1 MEASTV
7 PKPKASEKTI
17 ALYKKNL
24 KRVLDAGLSLKKP
37 KEVLTWLNT
46 VKSKNKKPFST
57 ATKRNILTAIIYH
70 KNLIKGVEGDYKK
83 QQDEY
88 NKELFS
94 KYNKQGTINPEKT
107 KAKQE
112 GFGQKEYDKLIGETQ
127 FKDLTNEYELGENI
141 KYYGYFAGAI
151 VKERLKGDAVLKGTI
166 AKAMN
171 LSYDLGF
178 EKSVATKNRLPI
190 YILYRLFY
198 EYNFRNEI
206 GTLKIVFDD
215 KKPENVKDQNIIFIN
230 KKTYEVTIIRT
241 MYKTKD
247 KYGLVET
254 KIQDKNLQIHILAL
268 ALTIDR
274 QDDPKYPE
282 TGDVDESVERKKWT
296 PSRLVQDLDKADG
309 YMGGDDVHYNGAEWD
324 NDVSKLLPNGDLED
338 ITRPVFTMDGWMKYF
353 SNKQQFYLRESKAVN
368 ERYYNIVVTKKKSSM
383 FDKSVFTFFKDMPDK
398 TLKDYG
404 FSKTTQVSYS
414 VKQYF
419 PSGPFTYFIPTND
432 GITPNFMYKRPF
444 IQSDQKIVVRGEY
457 LFGKS
462 LDSSAVGGIV
472 RNAGLKY
479 VNHPV
484 APTDIVKLSNSK
496 YTDAVKEMLE
506 KSKNRGHSIGTH
518 TLVYVPK

>member
-7 PKPKASEKTI
+7 PKPKTSEKTI
-17 ALYKKNL
+17 VLYKKNL
-24 KRVLDAGLSLKKP
+24 RRVLDAGLSLKKP

-57 ATKRNILTAIIYH
+57 ATKRNILTAILYH
-70 KNLIKGVEGDYKK
+70 KNLIKGVESEYQK
-83 QQDEY
+83 QQDLY
-88 NKELFS
+88 NKELFE
-94 KYNKQGTINPEKT
+94 KYEKQGTINPEKT
-107 KAKQE
+107 EKKQQ
-112 GFGQKEYDKLIGETQ
+112 GFGQKEYDKLIGETE
-127 FKDLTNEYELGENI
+127 FKNLSDETYMGDNF
-141 KYYGYFAGAI
+141 KYYGYFAGRI
-151 VKERLKGDAVLKGTI
+151 VKEKMKGDAILKGPI
-166 AKAMN
+166 AKAIN
-171 LSYDLGF
+171 LSTNLKN

-215 KKPENVKDQNIIFIN
+215 KKPENVKDQNIIFID

-254 KIQDKNLQIHILAL
+254 KIQDENLQVHILAL
-268 ALTIDR
+268 ALKEDPRYVVNID
-274 QDDPKYPE
+274 PTYPE

-296 PSRLVQDLDKADG
+296 PARLVQNLDKADG
-309 YMGGDDVHYNGAEWD
+309 DFYTGDDVHYNGAMWD
-324 NDVSKLLPNGDLED
+324 YNVSKLLPSGELVDVD
-338 ITRPVFTMDGWMKYF
+338 RPVFTMDGWMKYF
-353 SNKQQFYLRESKAVN
+353 SNKQQFYLRESKAVD
-368 ERYYNIVVTKKKSSM
+368 ERYRNIVVTKKKSSM
-383 FDKSVFTFFKDMPDK
+383 FDKSEFTFFQDIPEK
-398 TLKDYG
+398 TLKEYG

-414 VKQYF
+414 M
-419 PSGPFTYFIPTND
+419 TRM
-432 GITPNFMYKRPF
+432 TPHFMYKKPF
-444 IQSDQKIVVRGEY
+444 IQSSYIIVVRGEY

-496 YTDAVKEMLE
+496 YTEAVKEMLE

-518 TLVYVPK
+518 TLIYIPK

>member
-1 MEASTV
+1 MEATTV

-17 ALYKKNL
+17 LLYKKNL
-24 KRVLDAGLSLKKP
+24 RRVLDAGLSLKNP
-37 KEVLTWLNT
+37 KEVITWLNT
-46 VKSKNKKPFST
+46 VTSKNKKPFST
-57 ATKRNILTAIIYH
+57 ATKRNILTAILYH
-70 KNLIKGVEGDYKK
+70 KNLIKGVEGEYQK

-94 KYNKQGTINPEKT
+94 KYEKQGTINPEKT

-112 GFGQKEYDKLIGETQ
+112 GFGQKEYDQLTSETE
-127 FKDLTNEYELGENI
+127 FKDLSNEYKLGDNV
-141 KYYGYFAGAI
+141 KYYGYFAGKI
-151 VKERLKGDAVLKGTI
+151 VKERMGDTVLKGAI

-171 LSYDLGF
+171 LLSNISSNA
-178 EKSVATKNRLPI
+178 SVATKNRLPI

-206 GTLKIVFDD
+206 GNLKIVFDD
-215 KKPENVKDQNIIFIN
+215 KKPENVKDQNIIFID

-254 KIQDKNLQIHILAL
+254 KIQDEPLQVHILAL
-268 ALTIDR
+268 ALK
-274 QDDPKYPE
+274 QEYLGDPKYPE

-296 PSRLVQDLDKADG
+296 PSRLVQNLDKADG
-309 YMGGDDVHYNGAEWD
+309 DFYTGDDVHYNGAEWD
-324 NDVSKLLPNGDLED
+324 NNVSKLLPNGDLVD
-338 ITRPVFTMDGWMKYF
+338 VDRPVFTFDGWMKYF
-353 SNKQQFYLRESKAVN
+353 SNKQQFYLRESKAVD
-368 ERYYNIVVTKKKSSM
+368 ERYQKIVVTKKKSSL
-383 FDKSVFTFFKDMPDK
+383 FDKSEFTFFQDMPEK

-414 VKQYF
+414 I
-419 PSGPFTYFIPTND
+419 SS
-432 GITPNFMYKRPF
+432 ITPNFMYKKPF
-444 IQSDQKIVVRGEY
+444 IQNDFVIVARGEY

-479 VNHPV
+479 VKHPV
-484 APTDIVKLSNSK
+484 APTDIVKLSNAK
-496 YTDAVKEMLE
+496 YTEAVKEMLE

-518 TLVYVPK
+518 TLIYIPK

>member
-70 KNLIKGVEGDYKK
+70 KNLIKGVEGEYQK

-94 KYNKQGTINPEKT
+94 KYEKQGTINPEKT
-107 KAKQE
+107 KTKQE
-112 GFGQKEYDKLIGETQ
+112 GFGQKEYDKLIGETE
-127 FKDLTNEYELGENI
+127 FKGGEGANEYELGDDF
-141 KYYGYFAGAI
+141 KYYGYFAGKI
-151 VKERLKGDAVLKGTI
+151 VKERMGDAELKGTI

-171 LSYDLGF
+171 LSRMLDF
-178 EKSVATKNRLPI
+178 KKSVATKNRLPI

-198 EYNFRNEI
+198 EYNFRNEV

-215 KKPENVKDQNIIFIN
+215 KKPENVKDQNIIFID

-296 PSRLVQDLDKADG
+296 PSRLVQNLDKGIGFFDG
-309 YMGGDDVHYNGAEWD
+309 DEVHWNGVKWD
-324 NDVSKLLPNGDLED
+324 YDVSKLLPNGDLED

-353 SNKQQFYLRESKAVN
+353 SNKQQFYVRESKAVD

-383 FDKSVFTFFKDMPDK
+383 FDKSVFTFFKDMPEK

-404 FSKTTQVSYS
+404 FSKNMQVSYS
-414 VKQYF
+414 V
-419 PSGPFTYFIPTND
+419 SS
-432 GITPNFMYKRPF
+432 ITPNFMYKKPF
-444 IQSDQKIVVRGEY
+444 IQSSQKIVVRGEY

-518 TLVYVPK
+518 TKIYVPK

>member
-70 KNLIKGVEGDYKK
+70 KNLIKGVEGEYQK

-94 KYNKQGTINPEKT
+94 KYEKQGTINPEKT

-127 FKDLTNEYELGENI
+127 FKGGEGANEFELGDDF
-141 KYYGYFAGAI
+141 KYYGYFAGKI
-151 VKERLKGDAVLKGTI
+151 VKERVQFSHGTLKGTI

-171 LSYDLGF
+171 LSRMLDY

-198 EYNFRNEI
+198 EYNFRNEV
-206 GTLKIVFDD
+206 GTLKIVFAD
-215 KKPENVKDQNIIFIN
+215 KKPENVKDQNIIFID

-296 PSRLVQDLDKADG
+296 PSRLVKDVG
-309 YMGGDDVHYNGAEWD
+309 NGIGFYGGDNIRKNGAFWV
-324 NDVSKLLPNGDLED
+324 NDVSNLLPSGQLED
-338 ITRPVFTMDGWMKYF
+338 TDGVPVFTMDGWMKYF

-368 ERYYNIVVTKKKSSM
+368 ERYFGIVVTKRKSSM
-383 FDKSVFTFFKDMPDK
+383 FDT
-398 TLKDYG
+398 
-404 FSKTTQVSYS
+404 
-414 VKQYF
+414 
-419 PSGPFTYFIPTND
+419 SGI
-432 GITPNFMYKRPF
+432 
-444 IQSDQKIVVRGEY
+444 Y
-457 LFGKS
+457 LFSRYARNDFKS
-462 LDSSAVGGIV
+462 LWV
-472 RNAGLKY
+472 
-479 VNHPV
+479 
-484 APTDIVKLSNSK
+484 
-496 YTDAVKEMLE
+496 
-506 KSKNRGHSIGTH
+506 
-518 TLVYVPK
+518 